1 MMLESLSEEPD
12 YPGVIRRN
20 QILWELVLTALF
32 QKCGDEPASEAA
44 ITETMFKVM
53 RVLDHNE
60 KLLPRIEDAVSDD

>member
-1 MMLESLSEEPD
+1 M
-12 YPGVIRRN
+12 
-20 QILWELVLTALF
+20 LTALF

-53 RVLDHNE
+53 RGLDHNE